1 MQKQITQQL
10 KLVPK
15 KLAATELKKTATIE
29 SKSDVVEKNSEVEPQ
44 SIVAIDESVQNRPE
58 HAAQTIPNQM
68 LATDKY
74 AQNEPKTEEV
84 KEIAIE
90 PVNQKEIAIQERDNS
105 SLETPQVYEKRMS
118 FLKHAVFFS
127 L

>member
-1 MQKQITQQL
+1 MNVELQKQITQQL

-74 AQNEPKTEEV
+74 AQNEPKTDEV

-90 PVNQKEIAIQERDNS
+90 PIQERDNS